1 MARPLPLATGGL
13 PESWR
18 VRLPDFEGPLDL
30 LLHLVKVNEVEITDI
45 PVAVVCDQFH
55 EYLALME
62 VLNLDIAA
70 EYIYMA
76 AYLIHLKSKML
87 LPKPRD
93 LAGTVVDEDP
103 REDLVARLLEYR
115 RLKEAAQTLAEV
127 DSVRRG
133 MWPRQSDEL
142 RQIAKDEDEAV
153 DFGELSLYDL
163 LRTFKKVLD
172 RYEREHPEPLRL
184 SGETFSVR
192 DQIERLLGRL
202 AKGRPVDF
210 FDDLR
215 GLSGRREAIAAFL
228 AILEMAKLGWLRLQK
243 IGKDDGEPSILIYR
257 TEREVAAAELEAIQS

>member
-1 MARPLPLATGGL
+1 MPIASGGL

-30 LLHLVKVNEVEITDI
+30 LLHLVKINKVEIVDI

-70 EYIYMA
+70 EYIYTA

-87 LPKPRD
+87 LPRPRD
-93 LAGTVVDEDP
+93 LEGREDDTDP

-115 RLKEAAQTLAEV
+115 RLKEAAQALAEV

-133 MWPRQSDEL
+133 MWPRKSDEM
-142 RQIAKDEDEAV
+142 RRIAQEGEDEAV
-153 DFGELSLYDL
+153 DLGELSLFDL

-172 RYEREHPEPLRL
+172 RYEREHPEPMQLR
-184 SGETFSVR
+184 GETFSVR
-192 DQIERLLGRL
+192 DQILRLLDRL
-202 AKGRPVDF
+202 GAGRPIDL

-215 GLSGRREAIAAFL
+215 SLSGRREAISAFL
-228 AILEMAKLGWLRLQK
+228 AILEMGKLGWLRLH
-243 IGKDDGEPSILIYR
+243 GAGGEGGSILVYR
-257 TEREVAAAELEAIQS
+257 TEREVLASDLEAIQG